1 MKVTF
6 LGTGTSHGVPMIG
19 CNCAVCRSDNPKNKR
34 RRCSLYVQA
43 GGKHLLFD
51 TPPDLRDQVLTFGV
65 ERVDAVFITHP
76 HADHIFGFDDIR
88 RFSDLQKAHIHVHGS
103 PETTA
108 SMRAKFDYVDRPSH
122 SFGGVPRVVFTEMS
136 APVEIGGAKVTPVP
150 VMHGEEPVYGFLV
163 EADGRRLAYI
173 PDCSGIPETSF
184 HPPSTEGSG
193 VTGLLEHLDVM
204 ILDGL
209 RPGKHATHFSIE
221 ECVEN
226 LQRIG
231 AKRSFLTHLTHHS
244 DHDTLQTSLPAGI
257 EVPWDGLMV
266 S

>member
-1 MKVTF
+1 MKATF

-19 CNCAVCRSDNPKNKR
+19 CRCAVCRSNNPKNKR

-88 RFSDLQKAHIHVHGS
+88 RFSELQQAHLPVYGS
-103 PETTA
+103 PQTIA
-108 SMRAKFDYVDRPSH
+108 AMRAKFDYVDNPGH
-122 SFGGVPRVVFTEMS
+122 SFGAVPRVVFTEMT
-136 APVEIGGAKVTPVP
+136 APVEIGGVRVAPVP
-150 VMHGEEPVYGFLV
+150 VTHGPDEIYGYRV
-163 EADGRRLAYI
+163 EAAGKRLAYI
-173 PDCSGIPETSF
+173 PDCSGISEESF
-184 HPPSTEGSG
+184 YW
-193 VTGLLEHLDVM
+193 LEKLDVM

-226 LQRIG
+226 LLRIG
-231 AKRSFLTHLTHHS
+231 AERSFLTHLTHHS
-244 DHDTLQTSLPAGI
+244 DHDTLQALLPAGI
-257 EVPWDGLMV
+257 EVPWDGLTV

>member
-1 MKVTF
+1 MKATF

-19 CNCAVCRSDNPKNKR
+19 CSCAVCRSDNPKNKR

-43 GGKHLLFD
+43 GGTHLLFD

-76 HADHIFGFDDIR
+76 HADHIFGFDDVR
-88 RFSDLQKAHIHVHGS
+88 RFSDLQQGRIPVYGS
-103 PETTA
+103 PATMA
-108 SMRAKFDYVDRPSH
+108 SMRTKFDYVDKPSH
-122 SFGGVPRVVFTEMS
+122 SFGGVPRVVFTEMT
-136 APVEIGGAKVTPVP
+136 APVEVGGARVTPVP
-150 VMHGEEPVYGFLV
+150 VLHGEDSVYGFRID
-163 EADGRRLAYI
+163 ADDRSLAYI
-173 PDCSGIPETSF
+173 PDCSGIP
-184 HPPSTEGSG
+184 PEGFRC
-193 VTGLLEHLDVM
+193 LEGLDVM

-209 RPGKHATHFSIE
+209 RPGKHTTHFSIA

-231 AKRSFLTHLTHHS
+231 AKRSFLTHLTHQS
-244 DHDTLQTSLPAGI
+244 EHDALQASLSAGI
-257 EVPWDGLMV
+257 EVPWDGLTV

>member
-1 MKVTF
+1 
-6 LGTGTSHGVPMIG
+6 MIG
-19 CNCAVCRSDNPKNKR
+19 CSCAVGRSDNPKNKR

-88 RFSDLQKAHIHVHGS
+88 RFSDMQNAHIHVYGS
-103 PETTA
+103 PETIA
-108 SMRAKFDYVDRPSH
+108 SMRTKFDYVDKPSH
-122 SFGGVPRVVFTEMS
+122 SFGGVPRVVFMEMT

-150 VMHGEEPVYGFLV
+150 VMHGGEEVYGFLV
-163 EADGRRLAYI
+163 EADGRRLVYI
-173 PDCSGIPETSF
+173 PDCSGIPDASF
-184 HPPSTEGSG
+184 QS
-193 VTGLLEHLDVM
+193 LEHLDVM

-209 RPGKHATHFSIE
+209 RPGRHATHFSIE
-221 ECVEN
+221 ESVEH

-244 DHDTLQTSLPAGI
+244 DHDALQASLPAGI
-257 EVPWDGLMV
+257 EVPWDGLTV

>member
-1 MKVTF
+1 MKITF

-19 CNCAVCRSDNPKNKR
+19 CDCAVCRSDNPKNKR

-43 GGKHLLFD
+43 GGKYLLFD

-88 RFSDLQKAHIHVHGS
+88 RFSDMQEAHIPVYSS
-103 PETTA
+103 PETIA
-108 SMRAKFDYVDRPSH
+108 ALRVKFDYVDKPSH
-122 SFGGVPRVVFTEMS
+122 SFGGVPRVVFTEMT
-136 APVEIGGAKVTPVP
+136 APVDVGGAKVTPVP
-150 VMHGEEPVYGFLV
+150 VMHGEEPVYGFMV
-163 EADGRRLAYI
+163 EADGKRLAYI
-173 PDCSGIPETSF
+173 PDCSGIPEKSF
-184 HPPSTEGSG
+184 E
-193 VTGLLEHLDVM
+193 LLQDLDVM

-209 RPGKHATHFSIE
+209 RPGRHATHFSIE
-221 ECVEN
+221 ECVEH

-231 AKRSFLTHLTHHS
+231 SRRSFLTHLTHHS
-244 DHDTLQTSLPAGI
+244 DHDALQAVLPAGI
-257 EVPWDGLMV
+257 EVPWDGLTV

>member
-1 MKVTF
+1 MKITF

-88 RFSDLQKAHIHVHGS
+88 RFSDLQKGHIAVYGS
-103 PETTA
+103 PETIT
-108 SMRAKFDYVDRPSH
+108 SMRAKFDYVDKPSH

-136 APVEIGGAKVTPVP
+136 SPVETGGARVTPVP
-150 VMHGEEPVYGFLV
+150 VMHGEERIYGFRVDAEGKSLV
-163 EADGRRLAYI
+163 YI
-173 PDCSGIPETSF
+173 PDCSGIPPESF
-184 HPPSTEGSG
+184 QW
-193 VTGLLEHLDVM
+193 LEKLDVM

-209 RPGKHATHFSIE
+209 RPGKHATHFSIG
-221 ECVEN
+221 ECVEH

-244 DHDTLQTSLPAGI
+244 DHDTLQASLPARL
-257 EVPWDGLMV
+257 EVPWDGLTA

>member
-1 MKVTF
+1 MKITF
-6 LGTGTSHGVPMIG
+6 LGTGTSHGIPMIG
-19 CNCAVCRSDNPKNKR
+19 CHCAVCRSEDPKNKR

-76 HADHIFGFDDIR
+76 HADHIFGFDDVR
-88 RFSDLQKAHIHVHGS
+88 RFSDLQTAHIPVYGS
-103 PETTA
+103 PETIV
-108 SMRAKFDYVDRPSH
+108 SMRTKFDYVDKPSH
-122 SFGGVPRVVFTEMS
+122 SFGGVPRVLFTEMS
-136 APVEIGGAKVTPVP
+136 APIAVGSARVTPVP
-150 VMHGEEPVYGFLV
+150 VMHGEEPVYGFLI
-163 EADGRRLAYI
+163 EADGKRLAYI
-173 PDCSGIPETSF
+173 PDCSGIPENSF
-184 HPPSTEGSG
+184 QWLGN
-193 VTGLLEHLDVM
+193 LDVM

-226 LQRIG
+226 LLRIG

-244 DHDTLQTSLPAGI
+244 DQAALQAELPAGI
-257 EVPWDGLMV
+257 EAPWDGLIV
-266 S
+266 A